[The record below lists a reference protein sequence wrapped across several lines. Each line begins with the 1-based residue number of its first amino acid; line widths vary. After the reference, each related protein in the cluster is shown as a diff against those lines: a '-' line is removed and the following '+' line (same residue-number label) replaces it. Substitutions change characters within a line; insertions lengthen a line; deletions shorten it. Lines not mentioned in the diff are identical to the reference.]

1 MSQASARGRRIG
13 LASFAMLA
21 MTMLA
26 ITGSAARAATP
37 IAPTVAAPTDAT
49 SLDPVI
55 QWNRVLLG
63 ILNTPGAQPA
73 TIHATRN
80 LAILHA
86 AIYDAVDSIAR
97 EVRPV
102 RRLDHLTTSRRPVA
116 AASAAGYTVLSSLYP
131 GQQETVAAQFASLLA
146 QVPNGYHKYEGV
158 RIGEAT
164 ANALLALRADDGS
177 SNAQPVFV
185 PGAQPGDYQPTPP
198 AFAQPAFTQWPTV
211 RPFAFVAR
219 ASSAPHRRRA

>member
-37 IAPTVAAPTDAT
+37 VAPAVAAPTDAA

-86 AIYDAVDSIAR
+86 AIYDAVDSIERKSAPY
-97 EVRPV
+97 VVSITSP
-102 RRLDHLTTSRRPVA
+102 RRADPVA

-177 SNAQPVFV
+177 SNPQPVFV
-185 PGAQPGDYQPTPP
+185 PGAQPGDYQLDP
-198 AFAQPAFTQWPTV
+198 AGV
-211 RPFAFVAR
+211 RAAGLHPVADR
-219 ASSAPHRRRA
+219 SAVRVA